1 MFITNTLYES
11 CLRTRLLE
19 KKYIELVKP
28 TTDRFNVYG
37 IPDLFDT
44 DRRERCK
51 LHESAYHGFIKTG
64 EKETSFILVI
74 TGDSMDIASVRS
86 LKRYIVEEIGW
97 KYDNFHIVTVY
108 FTDNFAK
115 LSYASDIDTVIIYNG
130 KVTAKK
136 FRLRSINRRILR
148 DLLEVHRY
156 AIASQKGLDFTNYDG
171 FSYFGG
177 YNVTL
182 TYFLAILI
190 TIAYFRANAL
200 NLSGVNVHSVMY
212 ERNFFTLISAMFVH
226 ANISHLIG
234 NVIALLFI
242 GKTFESYVGSLKT
255 FIVFFVSGILG
266 NLISVAYKLDTGSLV
281 TLVGAS
287 GAIFGLL
294 GGLTVIESY
303 DFNAQKFMLKN
314 FLVTAGVSALYIW
327 FCGTGSANVDNA
339 CHIGGFLSGMFITI
353 ITECIARYFEV
364 GVWNLS
370 GSSITK
376 ANKKYALAYA
386 DDLAKAQ
393 IEKEEERN
401 EALKHDLS
409 RVDGYRKVRF

>member
-37 IPDLFDT
+37 LPDLFDT

-51 LHESAYHGFIKTG
+51 LHESTYHGFIKTG

-115 LSYASDIDTVIIYNG
+115 LSYASDIDTVVIYNG

-156 AIASQKGLDFTNYDG
+156 AIASQKGLDFTNSDG

-226 ANISHLIG
+226 ADISHLIG

-255 FIVFFVSGILG
+255 FVIFFVSGILG

-281 TLVGAS
+281 TLVGAR
-287 GAIFGLL
+287 
-294 GGLTVIESY
+294 
-303 DFNAQKFMLKN
+303 LK
-314 FLVTAGVSALYIW
+314 
-327 FCGTGSANVDNA
+327 
-339 CHIGGFLSGMFITI
+339 
-353 ITECIARYFEV
+353 
-364 GVWNLS
+364 
-370 GSSITK
+370 
-376 ANKKYALAYA
+376 
-386 DDLAKAQ
+386 
-393 IEKEEERN
+393 
-401 EALKHDLS
+401 
-409 RVDGYRKVRF
+409 